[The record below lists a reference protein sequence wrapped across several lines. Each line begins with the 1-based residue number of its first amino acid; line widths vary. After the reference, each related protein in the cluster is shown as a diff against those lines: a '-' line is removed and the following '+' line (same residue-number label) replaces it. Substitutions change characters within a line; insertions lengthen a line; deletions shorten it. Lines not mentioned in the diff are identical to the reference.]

1 MQAGRFT
8 SWFCSRGLV
17 AHAMGGSRRSPTPR
31 ALSGPTLPR
40 AGGRGRLK
48 GGSEYQRACLCG
60 PRCGACLPSR
70 TLAAFVLTLALS
82 ALGCASASSPLTV
95 ALPRSKGTADSLY
108 RDNDRLQHVLGLR
121 GESRDN
127 QRGHQRGANGVTPVA
142 PAALSLQQE
151 LGRVTKEYVDERRR
165 GGAEP
170 SRNLQEDI
178 DAVIAKWTQTAIAT
192 PRTRLQTPL
201 GTERADASSPGSLC
215 SFSSRRAALRI
226 ASHASPPHVFLFLSG
241 AAPH

>member
-8 SWFCSRGLV
+8 SWFCGRGLAV
-17 AHAMGGSRRSPTPR
+17 HAMGGSRRSPLTSR
-31 ALSGPTLPR
+31 ALSGPTLPC
-40 AGGRGRLK
+40 AGGRGRLN
-48 GGSEYQRACLCG
+48 GGRG
-60 PRCGACLPSR
+60 VTSR
-70 TLAAFVLTLALS
+70 KLAAFLLTLALS
-82 ALGCASASSPLTV
+82 ALGCASASSPLPV
-95 ALPRSKGTADSLY
+95 ALPSSKDTADSLY
-108 RDNDRLQHVLGLR
+108 RDNGRLPHVLGLH
-121 GESRDN
+121 GGNRDD

-192 PRTRLQTPL
+192 PRTRLQTPR
-201 GTERADASSPGSLC
+201 GTERDHASSPGSLC
-215 SFSSRRAALRI
+215 
-226 ASHASPPHVFLFLSG
+226 
-241 AAPH
+241 